1 MPRPARFTDDDILD
15 AALACVRSAGPGVT
29 VADIA
34 AQLDGPV
41 GSIYHRFA
49 SREVAMVRLWV
60 RSVQRFQAELF
71 KLAEV
76 SDAHQALLAMAV
88 HIPRYCR
95 AHPAEAV
102 SLTLYR
108 QDRLLMDCPDQVH
121 ASVETL
127 NEAVAV
133 LSDDL
138 TRRRYG
144 ELTPRRRH
152 WVSMATRVAP
162 YGLVRPY
169 LGGPVP
175 DQVDDAVAAAADAIL
190 RLDEESAPA
199 SMGLRETRIGAR
211 GCCG

>member
-1 MPRPARFTDDDILD
+1 
-15 AALACVRSAGPGVT
+15 
-29 VADIA
+29 
-34 AQLDGPV
+34 
-41 GSIYHRFA
+41 
-49 SREVAMVRLWV
+49 MVRLWV
-60 RSVQRFQAELF
+60 RSVQRFQAGLFEL
-71 KLAEV
+71 ADA
-76 SDAHQALLAMAV
+76 SDAHEALLAMAV

-95 AHPAEAV
+95 AHPTEAV

-108 QDRLLMDCPDQVH
+108 QDRLLLDCPDQVR

-127 NEAVAV
+127 NEAVGA

-144 ELTPRRRH
+144 ELTNRRLH

-175 DQVDDAVAAAADAIL
+175 DQVEDAVAAAADAIL
-190 RLDEESAPA
+190 RLDEASTPA
-199 SMGLRETRIGAR
+199 SEGVLRG
-211 GCCG
+211 